1 MLDRCLLL
9 RTLQTLNVVLS
20 LACLRRFQLGV
31 SSLAFISSCVE
42 AIIAVKISDPWST
55 SDPDVVYALFLALV
69 WSILLLGLTE
79 TGGSIS
85 NSHSGAWITLLVFG
99 SVVAALQA
107 DQTSSSN
114 SLFLARSIVQA
125 IQLGLTSV
133 LLGATVLVKCV
144 GVGKSTEKDDEHR
157 PLLGGEDG
165 SPKSDEQTPAKEVDQ
180 EEIDRQQIR
189 ERAGWQY
196 LASFKVFLPFMFP
209 RSRQQRVFFSGMLVI
224 SGLKRVVTVAL
235 PLSLGA
241 VVDGLGTHIPWAA
254 IALYGFLR
262 FLVSPAGLSLID
274 SWLSYQL
281 NTDMTMALN
290 RHCYDHLMNLSADF
304 HDSKKSSLIWQTMS
318 QGSDVVD
325 LFHDC
330 LFDFVPTLID
340 FAAAAVV
347 LTYLFGAY
355 MLFIVTVTSIFFY
368 WLTLKALHKKRA
380 LNRSIRDTWMD
391 QWHHLT
397 ETTMNWSTVT
407 QFGRISHE
415 MQHYREKG
423 DIYRSTT
430 MTFWLYECWTRW
442 VRYTIP
448 SISFLAACGVAAL
461 QIGHGQHKIGDF
473 VVLVTYWAQV
483 TSPLDV
489 LANNLWKV
497 ARNLV
502 NAERLLVL
510 LEKTPAISDPPV
522 PKTFTFLGGAIEFE
536 NVSFSYDGK
545 RKVADNLSF
554 RGTPG
559 QTIAL
564 VGQTGSGKS
573 TILKLLFRFYDPEQG
588 RILIDGQDVR
598 QMAMEGFRK
607 HIAIIPQTPVVFN
620 ASILENV
627 KYPDV
632 DCTDEEVTEAC
643 KAAALHD
650 KIMTF
655 TFGYQEQIGERG
667 TKLSGGELQRL
678 AIARAMLKRADILLL
693 DEATS
698 SVDSI
703 TEKHIQTSLR
713 KLCAGKTTLV
723 IAHRLSTIL
732 HADQILVIRDGQ
744 VVESGTHKVL
754 IGQKGAYNELW
765 SSQVQTQPK
774 EVTKELDGDCLIN
787 DVSSNKADT
796 GNLAASTTE
805 DPDAGEYVATR
816 RASGR
821 GLSSILAR
829 IPSDSQA
836 SRTSS
841 KERAKANGQRIT
853 LAPGRRLSR
862 SKSPTRPVSDDPEV
876 RPKSP
881 LKPTAPEFVPRSLQN
896 SLDIKTQPADT
907 GVEKST
913 QAHQSEDVQRPAG
926 RTFDGVYEEQD
937 TKERGYNLEDPHR
950 RTASEPFLPNDG
962 REDSDETSERDDD
975 PPLARTSRLPEM
987 STRRTVSASERRANE
1002 SFEEDLPKDGPQP
1015 PPNTGAASPNV
1026 FVLRGKET
1034 NTK

>member
-1 MLDRCLLL
+1 MLDRRLTL
-9 RTLQTLNVVLS
+9 RTFQTLNVVLP
-20 LACLRRFQLGV
+20 LACYIIATCYAAFAGIRPPTSPKLQKFQLGV
-31 SSLAFISSCVE
+31 CSLAFISTCAQ
-42 AIIAVKISDPWST
+42 AIVAAKLSDPWST
-55 SDPDVVYALFLALV
+55 SDPDVVYALYLALV

-79 TGGSIS
+79 TAGIIS
-85 NSHSGAWITLLVFG
+85 YPHNGAWATLFIFG
-99 SVVAALQA
+99 SVVSALQL
-107 DQTSSSN
+107 DQTSPSN
-114 SLFLARSIVQA
+114 SLIYARSILQG
-125 IQLGLTSV
+125 IQLGLTSI

-144 GVGKSTEKDDEHR
+144 GTGKSTGNDDEHQ

-165 SPKSDEQTPAKEVDQ
+165 SSKSAERKPAKVLDQ
-180 EEIDRQQIR
+180 EEIDREEIHQ
-189 ERAGWQY
+189 RAGWQY

-209 RSRQQRVFFSGMLVI
+209 RSLQQRVLFGGMLLC
-224 SGLKRVVTVAL
+224 SGLKRIVTVGI

-241 VVDGLGTHIPWAA
+241 VVNGLGTHVPWAA

-262 FLVSPAGLSLID
+262 FLNSPAGLSLVD
-274 SWLSYQL
+274 TWLSYQL
-281 NTDMTMALN
+281 NTDMTIALN
-290 RHCYDHLMNLSADF
+290 RHCYDHLMNLSANF
-304 HDSKKSSLIWQTMS
+304 HDSKKSSIIWQTMN

-330 LFDFVPTLID
+330 LFDFVPTIID
-340 FAAAAVV
+340 FCAAAVV

-355 MLFIVTVTSIFFY
+355 MLFIVMVTSIFFY

-380 LNRSIRDTWMD
+380 LNRLSRDSWLD

-415 MQHYREKG
+415 MQRYREKG
-423 DIYRSTT
+423 DINRSTK
-430 MTFWLYECWTRW
+430 MTFWLYECWTRF

-448 SISFLAACGVAAL
+448 SISFLGACGVAAL

-473 VVLVTYWAQV
+473 VILVTYWAQV

-510 LEKTPAISDPPV
+510 LEKAPAICDPPI
-522 PKTFTFLGGAIEFE
+522 PKKFTFLGGAIEFE

-598 QMAMEGFRK
+598 QIAMEDFRN

-620 ASILENV
+620 ASIMENV

-655 TFGYQEQIGERG
+655 TNGYQEQIGERG

-678 AIARAMLKRADILLL
+678 AIARAMLKKADMLLL

-698 SVDSI
+698 SVDSV
-703 TEKHIQTSLR
+703 TEKQIQTSLR

-744 VVESGTHKVL
+744 VVESGTHEVL
-754 IGQKGAYNELW
+754 IRQQGAYNELW
-765 SSQVQTQPK
+765 SSQVQTQSK
-774 EVTKELDGDCLIN
+774 EVATGSKGVRLIN
-787 DVSSNKADT
+787 DLASNEQDTDNLVVSETK
-796 GNLAASTTE
+796 
-805 DPDAGEYVATR
+805 DPDGK
-816 RASGR
+816 
-821 GLSSILAR
+821 
-829 IPSDSQA
+829 D
-836 SRTSS
+836 
-841 KERAKANGQRIT
+841 
-853 LAPGRRLSR
+853 
-862 SKSPTRPVSDDPEV
+862 

-881 LKPTAPEFVPRSLQN
+881 LKPTAPEFVPRSLQKGTDV
-896 SLDIKTQPADT
+896 SSQSTEI
-907 GVEKST
+907 GVESST
-913 QAHQSEDVQRPAG
+913 Q
-926 RTFDGVYEEQD
+926 T
-937 TKERGYNLEDPHR
+937 
-950 RTASEPFLPNDG
+950 
-962 REDSDETSERDDD
+962 
-975 PPLARTSRLPEM
+975 
-987 STRRTVSASERRANE
+987 RAN
-1002 SFEEDLPKDGPQP
+1002 D
-1015 PPNTGAASPNV
+1015 
-1026 FVLRGKET
+1026 T